1 MNLPLAYL
9 LENGKILASAE
20 EERFNRIKHGK
31 QANLDNP
38 DELPWQAI
46 QYCLDSAGV

>member
-38 DELPWQAI
+38 DELPW
-46 QYCLDSAGV
+46 